1 MKGRR
6 EIMLGF
12 LLGQG
17 PLDPSGIQRYKRAV
31 RVSEAWGRPVRE
43 SGGEKKGLLGLERH
57 TLSYYG

>member
-1 MKGRR
+1 MKGWA

-12 LLGQG
+12 LLKQG
-17 PLDPSGIQRYKRAV
+17 PLGPSGFRRYKRAV

-57 TLSYYG
+57 AFSYCG